1 MFEIEFH
8 DLETVQDSELTR
20 VVCVAKYQ
28 DKWVFC
34 KHKKRDTWELPGGHI
49 EAGESWIDA
58 AKREMF
64 EETGATKIEVQPI
77 CLYSISSYGLLC
89 YVNIIEIGAIPSEFE
104 IEKIELFDE
113 IPKNLTYADS
123 HTKMFKQVIE
133 KIK

>member
-77 CLYSISSYGLLC
+77 CLYS
-89 YVNIIEIGAIPSEFE
+89 A
-104 IEKIELFDE
+104 
-113 IPKNLTYADS
+113 
-123 HTKMFKQVIE
+123 H
-133 KIK
+133 